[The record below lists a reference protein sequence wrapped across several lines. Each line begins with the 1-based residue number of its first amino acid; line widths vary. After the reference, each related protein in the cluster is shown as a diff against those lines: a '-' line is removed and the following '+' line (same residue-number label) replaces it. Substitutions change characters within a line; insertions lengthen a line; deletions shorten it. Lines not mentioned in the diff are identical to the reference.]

1 MITFDNKYEIGNEV
15 RASEMLGT
23 FVVIAIFPRL
33 YQNGEKCISYLCA
46 PVQSG
51 ERFWY
56 FREDELSSV
65 SRPARQVNIIVSQK
79 TLFD

>member
-15 RASEMLGT
+15 RASETPGT

-56 FREDELSSV
+56 FREEELSSV
-65 SRPARQVNIIVSQK
+65 SRPVRQVNFLVTSK
-79 TLFD
+79 TLFE